1 MFAVNWRRQPGN
13 RLDPIIPDN
22 ASKRKCM
29 ETDNSFPIFSV
40 VIGVIGLM
48 ALLLVLTRFWVN
60 VGAREIAIKER
71 RYLGDKM
78 PPGRVV
84 ATSSEVGIQAAVLKP
99 GLHTIFWPFE
109 RVVKKVPLIEIGPD
123 ELGVIEAVDG
133 EPLPTGRIFAPDR
146 AQNAHNNFQDPIVFL
161 EQGGVKGIQM
171 RTLPPG
177 FWPIHPYL
185 FRVSIAKNT
194 VVPKGCIGIVNAG
207 DGSPLDPGRLL
218 GKAIK
223 GHQNFQDAE
232 QFIYAGGQKGSQV
245 EILTPGTYRILTNS
259 ISLDN
264 SGNKPGLFSV
274 ELFQAVVINENQ
286 VGLVD
291 ALDGSPLNPHDYVAA
306 PVEGHN
312 NFQNGNEFIIQGGQ
326 RGPQKDLLLPGTY
339 YINPL
344 LFKVIPEKAGEVK
357 PGEVAVIV
365 SNVGK
370 DPTLEIRRAMANKVR
385 EKLEREEKEQ
395 LALAAAHLDTL
406 DGNEGDDILKL
417 EEEMRLSDPADRR
430 LDAGAHEAYV
440 VPIGYRGIQET
451 VVGPGKYY
459 VNTLAITP
467 VIIPTTN
474 QTVEWTSEQLAET
487 FNPFEVISKDGFT
500 MQLEVRVVFRVKPED
515 APFMVAKIGSIDRL
529 IQNVMHPLI
538 DSIFRNQASESS
550 AMAYLQ
556 NRHEEQERAEAR
568 VRAHLLKYHVDVVN
582 VLICHIRLP
591 EELMKTQTEKILAE
605 QRQNMYNAQREAE
618 SKRIELEKTK
628 AHADNQRDLMAATV
642 GVEIS
647 GKRAEQRKAEAEGEA
662 YYILETGKAEAEKV
676 RLMGESQGVA
686 YREQAN
692 ALGPQGVALV
702 ETLKVIGEKGVRITP
717 DVLAS
722 GGNGEGAGNL
732 GTLLLLNLFRN
743 QINTGSNSDGKVIA
757 AKQ

>member
-1 MFAVNWRRQPGN
+1 
-13 RLDPIIPDN
+13 
-22 ASKRKCM
+22 M
-29 ETDNSFPIFSV
+29 ETDNGFPIVSLVTAIF
-40 VIGVIGLM
+40 GLL
-48 ALLLVLTRFWVN
+48 ALLILMTRFLVN

-71 RYLGDKM
+71 RYIGRKM

-84 ATSSEVGIQAAVLKP
+84 ATAGEVGIQAAVLKP
-99 GLHTIFWPFE
+99 GLHFILWPLE
-109 RVVKKVPLIEIGPD
+109 RIVRKVPLIEIGPD

-133 EPLPTGRIFAPDR
+133 EPLQPGRIFAPDR
-146 AQNAHNNFQDPIVFL
+146 AQNAHNNFQDPIAFI

-177 FWPIHPYL
+177 LWPIHPYL
-185 FRVSIAKNT
+185 FRVSLAKAT
-194 VVPKGCIGIVNAG
+194 VIPQGCVGVITTA
-207 DGSPLDPGRLL
+207 DGAPLDPGRLL
-218 GKAIK
+218 GKAIE
-223 GHQNFQDAE
+223 GHRNFQDAE
-232 QFIYAGGQKGSQV
+232 QFIYAGGQRGPQV
-245 EILTPGTYRILTNS
+245 EILTPGTYRILTRS
-259 ISLDN
+259 ISLEGGALRSEVGKKLGRTMVTKSEGIDAD
-264 SGNKPGLFSV
+264 SVRPGLFSV
-274 ELFQAVVINENQ
+274 ELHQAVVINENQ

-291 ALDGSPLNPHDYVAA
+291 ALDGGPLNPRDYVAA

-312 NFQNGNEFIIQGGQ
+312 NFQNGDNFIRRGGQ

-344 LFKVIPEKAGEVK
+344 LFKVIPEKAGEVR

-370 DPTLEIRRAMANKVR
+370 DPTEEIRRAMADKVR
-385 EKLEREEKEQ
+385 EKLEREEREQ
-395 LALAAAHLDTL
+395 LAIAAAHLDRL
-406 DGNEGDDILKL
+406 DGDEGDDVLKL
-417 EEEMRLSDPADRR
+417 EEELRLSDPADRR

-440 VPIGYRGIQET
+440 VPDGYRGIQEM
-451 VVGPGKYY
+451 VVGPGRYY

-474 QTVEWTSEQLAET
+474 QTVEWTAEQLAET
-487 FNPFEVISKDGFT
+487 FDPFEVISKDGFT

-515 APFMVAKIGSIDRL
+515 APFMVAKIGSIDKL

-618 SKRIELEKTK
+618 SRRIELEKTR

-647 GKRAEQRKAEAEGEA
+647 SKRAEQRKAEAEGEA
-662 YYILETGKAEAEKV
+662 HYILETGKAEAEKV
-676 RLMGESQGVA
+676 RLMGEAQGVA
-686 YREQAN
+686 YREQVD

-722 GGNGEGAGNL
+722 GGNGEGAGGL
-732 GTLLLLNLFRN
+732 GTLLLLNLFRD
-743 QINTGSNSDGKVIA
+743 QMKLGR
-757 AKQ
+757 